1 MSKETVYLTT
11 EQVIVINTMQI
22 SLYSPKEPLGVKE
35 PALLDSAIHR
45 PKQSLFGKDAYP
57 TICEKA
63 AALFESL
70 AKNHA
75 FYNAN
80 KRTALTSLIVFLKL
94 NGYQWTMG
102 VVKEQDFIV
111 NIVTDVYAFE
121 EIARMIKEH
130 SRPVEK

>member
-94 NGYQWTMG
+94 NEYAWLMNTDDGEDF
-102 VVKEQDFIV
+102 VVDVVNKKYDFESIV
-111 NIVTDVYAFE
+111 ST
-121 EIARMIKEH
+121 IK
-130 SRPVEK
+130 SS